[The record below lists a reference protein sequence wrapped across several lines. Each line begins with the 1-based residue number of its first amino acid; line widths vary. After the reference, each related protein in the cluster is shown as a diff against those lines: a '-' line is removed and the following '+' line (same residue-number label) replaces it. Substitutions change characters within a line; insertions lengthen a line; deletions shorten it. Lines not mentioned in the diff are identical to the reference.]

1 MLTGKTV
8 RLRPFHRSDL
18 PSMVRWNND
27 PEVEY
32 FVDCDLPKD
41 LHACEIWFADN
52 IPSRDYRLFAL
63 EDENG
68 RLIGDLE
75 LDHISWR
82 TGEAE
87 LRIRI
92 GEKDYWNK
100 GYGTDAVS
108 TLLEMAFGAMDLR
121 RIYLRVYRFN
131 RRAIKCYEKCGLR
144 KQGVLQ
150 RKNSRGSEWKDIVLM
165 AIERDCWLSR
175 REIASSRAESTN

>member
-1 MLTGKTV
+1 MSV
-8 RLRPFHRSDL
+8 RKKVCLRPFRRNDL

-32 FVDCDLPKD
+32 FVDCDLPKT
-41 LHACEIWFADN
+41 LPECEQWFDDN
-52 IPSRDYRLFAL
+52 IPCRDYRLFAL
-63 EDENG
+63 EDTDG

-100 GYGTDAVS
+100 GYGAEAIS
-108 TLLEMAFGAMDLR
+108 SLLELAFCSIGLR
-121 RIYLRVYRFN
+121 RIYLRVYQFN
-131 RRAIKCYEKCGLR
+131 HRAIKCYEKCGLR
-144 KQGVLQ
+144 KQGLL
-150 RKNSRGSEWKDIVLM
+150 RRNRSDWKDIVLM
-165 AIERDCWLSR
+165 AIDRDNWRYLLGS
-175 REIASSRAESTN
+175 AAGGAG